1 MNAFIENFASAIG
14 LPAEG
19 ILPETKLAD
28 LQNWD
33 SLAILTSLSMIDLEY
48 NVSLKGLDLQN
59 CTTVSDIF
67 LLVNAKGGTGS

>member
-1 MNAFIENFASAIG
+1 MNAFIDNFASAIG

-33 SLAILTSLSMIDLEY
+33 SLAILTTLSMVDLEY

-59 CTTVSDIF
+59 CTTVADIF
-67 LLVNAKGGTGS
+67 LLINERGGRGS